1 MRIVTLLPSATE
13 LVCGLGLRD
22 QLVGVSH
29 ECDWPPSVVDLP
41 VLTRS
46 RIPPGLPSVEIDTL
60 VTAQLQDEASLY
72 SLDTGALHALAPD
85 LVVTQALCD
94 VCAVSGSEVA
104 RAIGSLPGEVA
115 VVNLEP
121 VCLEDVLATVGLVAA
136 AAGCPERGREYAASL
151 QSRIDAVAARSNV
164 LDEGMRPGVALLDWL
179 DPLFDGGH
187 WVPELIALAGARP
200 CLGGAREPSRRRQWS
215 ELVQAKPDVIVV
227 ALCGFDIARSLQDV
241 ESFMT
246 RPEWRQW
253 PEGSRPRVLLL
264 DGNAYFSR
272 PGPRLVDSLEILAY
286 ALHPQAHP
294 LPENMPAAQLVA
306 EGDTNW
312 CRAAMHG
319 TR

>member
-72 SLDTGALHALAPD
+72 SLDVGALRSLAPD

-121 VCLEDVLATVGLVAA
+121 VCLQDVLDTVVLVAT
-136 AAGCPERGREYAASL
+136 AAGCADRGHAYSASL
-151 QSRIDAVAARSNV
+151 QSRIDDVGARSAQIDP
-164 LDEGMRPGVALLDWL
+164 LRFPRVALLDWL
-179 DPLFDGGH
+179 DPFFDGGH
-187 WVPELIALAGARP
+187 WVPELIGLAGAMP
-200 CLGGAREPSRRRQWS
+200 CLGGAREPSRRRTWQ
-215 ELVQAKPDVIVV
+215 ELRDAAPDVIVV
-227 ALCGFDIARSLQDV
+227 ALCGFDLVRSASDV
-241 ESFMT
+241 DALLEC
-246 RPEWRQW
+246 PEWQAW
-253 PEGSRPRVLLL
+253 PADQRPRVLLV

-272 PGPRLVDSLEILAY
+272 PGPRLVDSLEVLAH
-286 ALHPQAHP
+286 ALHPQVHV
-294 LPENMPAAQLVA
+294 LPEGLPVACLVA
-306 EGDTNW
+306 EGGTAW
-312 CRAAMHG
+312 CRAAPAETG
-319 TR
+319 